1 MSLGSVGAM
10 STPRARQRRLSAA
23 TVARLPLYQRVV
35 ADAAHRGE
43 SVVDSVS
50 LGTRAGVT
58 PATVRRDLAGLGTLG
73 TRGTGYDVALLGE
86 RLAEALGH
94 DRRCDVAIVGLGHLG
109 HALATSRTFL
119 APGAHLSALYDVDPS
134 IVGTEVGGLVVRDLA
149 DGVDVASVA
158 VLAVPS
164 AAAQGVADVVVRAG
178 IRALLNFAP
187 TVLHVP
193 PGVAVQDVDLSTE
206 LQILLYHLHHGTGP
220 LAGGLWRD
228 LAAEPGSP
236 LS

>member
-1 MSLGSVGAM
+1 M

-35 ADAAHRGE
+35 ADAALRGE
-43 SVVDSVS
+43 SVVDSTV

-73 TRGTGYDVALLGE
+73 TRGTGYEVDLLGQ

-94 DRRCDVAIVGLGHLG
+94 DRRCDVVLVGLGHLG

-119 APGAHLSALYDVDPS
+119 APGARLSALYDVDPEV
-134 IVGTEVGGLVVRDLA
+134 VGTTVGGLVVHDLA
-149 DGVDVASVA
+149 DGVEAASVA
-158 VLAVPS
+158 VLAVP
-164 AAAQGVADVVVRAG
+164 AGAAQDVAERCVRAG
-178 IRALLNFAP
+178 IRALLNFSP
-187 TVLHVP
+187 TVLRVP

-228 LAAEPGSP
+228 LAPGASDA